1 MKNLHTGFS
10 KTELSESPYTRFY
23 NPNLPLLQ
31 AHVVEALLTGP
42 VAHEL
47 MYPVERASAIL
58 DDEPWPIENGYT
70 VSPLGAI
77 RVACVT
83 KMPSVE
89 PKMWDWWFQ
98 WHSNN
103 PQRYRLWHPKSHCS
117 AHWKDGRTDLSHYI
131 GRTSI
136 ITEYMGSKKAH
147 GAINFLPPST
157 LGLNEQTLADRG
169 EVVICARISLPNT
182 PINAGWLLHHIRP
195 VKGGAEMRSRVWLG
209 GENVQF
215 GNQSGP
221 LFKLINLLAGQF
233 SRLMTPNPADLL
245 VHNAQEMSHLASF
258 LPQLYKAFYSA
269 DELHSD
275 HNADDLNAEELR
287 AKDMEGA

>member
-10 KTELSESPYTRFY
+10 KTELAESPYARFY
-23 NPNLPLLQ
+23 NPNLPPLQ
-31 AHVVEALLTGP
+31 AQVVEALLTGP

-47 MYPVERASAIL
+47 MYPVERASSML
-58 DDEPWPIENGYT
+58 DDELWPVENGYT

-83 KMPSVE
+83 NMPAVD
-89 PKMWDWWFQ
+89 PKMWGWWFQ
-98 WHSNN
+98 WHSND

-117 AHWKDGRTDLSHYI
+117 AHWKDGRTDLSHYV
-131 GRTSI
+131 GRTSM
-136 ITEYMGSKKAH
+136 ITEYMGPKKAH

-157 LGLNEQTLADRG
+157 LGLNEQTLVERG

-195 VKGGAEMRSRVWLG
+195 VKGGSEMRSRVWLG
-209 GENVQF
+209 GENVQL
-215 GNQSGP
+215 GYQSGP
-221 LFKLINLLAGQF
+221 IFKLINLMMGQF
-233 SRLMTPNPADLL
+233 SRVMTPNPADLL

-258 LPQLYKAFYSA
+258 LPQLYNTFCSTNQNVKNQNNT
-269 DELHSD
+269 DQ
-275 HNADDLNAEELR
+275 R
-287 AKDMEGA
+287 VKDVAGVTA